1 MIKYDDINKIYIYI
15 YIYIYTIYNI
25 SNINH
30 NLIDFRCDATNTHYG
45 YYYII

>member
-1 MIKYDDINKIYIYI
+1 MYVDITKYDDINNI

-25 SNINH
+25 SNIYH